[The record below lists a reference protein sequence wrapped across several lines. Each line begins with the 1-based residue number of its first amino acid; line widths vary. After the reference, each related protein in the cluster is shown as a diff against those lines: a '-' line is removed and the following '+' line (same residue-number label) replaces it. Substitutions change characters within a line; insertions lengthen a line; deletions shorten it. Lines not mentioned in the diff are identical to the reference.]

1 VNKDGREKAVNLV
14 GVFGMKKV
22 DHSAYVLHAVNLG
35 AQVCRRV
42 KIAFEE
48 GAMLQGGD
56 HALALYA
63 YAAGSADQLAVHV
76 LVVSLGGVG

>member
-1 VNKDGREKAVNLV
+1 
-14 GVFGMKKV
+14 
-22 DHSAYVLHAVNLG
+22 
-35 AQVCRRV
+35 V

-63 YAAGSADQLAVHV
+63 YAAGPADQLAVHV